1 MSKRACADFDPD
13 LPTALTQPMR
23 AREATNETLR
33 EVCTGILDNIR
44 TGYDGTEERKRECAG
59 LYILFTELYSG
70 IGKLT
75 REGRELSGET
85 VRSLDD
91 YIKALCEALDDV
103 YALDPGVL
111 VSNEEHRKLIAM
123 RRALKIDRDKSAAS
137 RVPSRTA
144 SALLHEMLVAMYDLL
159 SAIPADVLISMR
171 RLER

>member
-13 LPTALTQPMR
+13 VPTTLKEPAR
-23 AREATNETLR
+23 ARDATYETLR
-33 EVCTGILDNIR
+33 EVCAGILDNIR
-44 TGYDGTEERKRECAG
+44 TGYDGIEERKRECAG

-70 IGKLT
+70 IGDLT
-75 REGRELSGET
+75 REGRELSEET

-91 YIKALCEALDDV
+91 YIKALCEALDQV
-103 YALDPGVL
+103 YALDPGLL

-123 RRALKIDRDKSAAS
+123 RRALKIDTDKSAAGT
-137 RVPSRTA
+137 VPSQTA

-171 RLER
+171 QLKK